1 MTGNVAGIL
10 LAAGDGSRLGR
21 PKALIVIGGQSLA
34 RRGIAL
40 LQRGGADPVIVVT
53 GAAGPDALG
62 GDALGPDPSGPD
74 ALGPDAQGRDPQGRD
89 ALGLDALGRDAV
101 GRDAQGMDAPASD
114 APGSETGAG
123 GWRQP
128 GLISVHNPRWSTGM
142 GSSLAVGLAAAPD
155 GCTAAVLAL
164 ADQPLVGP
172 AAVRRLITAH
182 AAGASVAVACYDGRP
197 RNPVLIAREHWAEV
211 AELATG
217 DVGARPFLR
226 AHPELVVQIECG
238 DTGRPDDIDTPDD
251 LARIEALLARTAPFP
266 N

>member
-1 MTGNVAGIL
+1 MTGIVAGIL

-53 GAAGPDALG
+53 GAA
-62 GDALGPDPSGPD
+62 GPD

>member
-62 GDALGPDPSGPD
+62 GDALGPD
-74 ALGPDAQGRDPQGRD
+74 
-89 ALGLDALGRDAV
+89 ALGRDA
-101 GRDAQGMDAPASD
+101 RGMDAPASD

-251 LARIEALLARTAPFP
+251 LARVEALLARTAPFP

>member
-62 GDALGPDPSGPD
+62 GDALGPD
-74 ALGPDAQGRDPQGRD
+74 
-89 ALGLDALGRDAV
+89 ALGRDA
-101 GRDAQGMDAPASD
+101 RGMDAPASD

-128 GLISVHNPRWSTGM
+128 GLISAHNPRWSTGM

-251 LARIEALLARTAPFP
+251 LARVEALLARTAPFP